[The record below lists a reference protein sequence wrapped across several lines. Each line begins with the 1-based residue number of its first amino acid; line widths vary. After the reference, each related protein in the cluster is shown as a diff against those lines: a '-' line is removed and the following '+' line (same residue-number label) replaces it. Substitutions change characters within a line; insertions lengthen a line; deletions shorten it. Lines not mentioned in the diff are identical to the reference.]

1 MIETEFFWLE
11 TCLFCITRLGV
22 LNFVRAISSFY
33 AMQEHPPIIEKIFI
47 HPLLLLLS
55 ISRSSLFL
63 CFSFECRENLG
74 EISWGFLLGF
84 GNASAQLTQVVFFSV
99 QGGTLKDTWHTQ
111 GQARSRPFVCP
122 PLGCACVL
130 WGWLIQRYYGG
141 NIEQNC
147 CQTTPWTL
155 DSELWTAAPAI

>member
-1 MIETEFFWLE
+1 MLDGSLLDSSIILMIETEFFWLE

-63 CFSFECRENLG
+63 CRENLG
-74 EISWGFLLGF
+74 EIS
-84 GNASAQLTQVVFFSV
+84 
-99 QGGTLKDTWHTQ
+99 
-111 GQARSRPFVCP
+111 
-122 PLGCACVL
+122 
-130 WGWLIQRYYGG
+130 
-141 NIEQNC
+141 
-147 CQTTPWTL
+147 
-155 DSELWTAAPAI
+155 

>member
-1 MIETEFFWLE
+1 MLDGSLLNSSIILMIETEFFWLD

-63 CFSFECRENLG
+63 M
-74 EISWGFLLGF
+74 
-84 GNASAQLTQVVFFSV
+84 
-99 QGGTLKDTWHTQ
+99 
-111 GQARSRPFVCP
+111 
-122 PLGCACVL
+122 
-130 WGWLIQRYYGG
+130 
-141 NIEQNC
+141 
-147 CQTTPWTL
+147 
-155 DSELWTAAPAI
+155 